1 MPAPVDIEARARAL
15 QDLGHTLL
23 VEAGAGTGK
32 TSLMAGRVVALLARG
47 AAPRSIAAVTFTE
60 LAASELA
67 QRISV
72 FLDQALARHAS
83 PELQPAF
90 PNGVSD
96 EALANLRAARE
107 QIDEIVCTTI
117 HGFCQAMIRPYPV
130 EARMDPGAKI
140 IDPAEAEIVYGELFD
155 QWLRVR
161 FDGQGQDDDVLVEM
175 LSQWGDGA
183 VERIRQIAD
192 VLRRNRTAR
201 PPAAEVS
208 LDDIEPLRAA
218 VAAWRAWYD
227 GQPLDEPESRA
238 IIEEFEVTLER
249 VGQVLA
255 NGAHAAALV
264 ELSEP
269 PRQSC
274 MHKDK
279 FSFTTFRRKKKWE
292 DAAKAAGFPKIE
304 GERHNAAAMEHYE
317 ACCVAF
323 TAFFGQVSAALLH
336 RFAAEFA
343 ELTRMYAD
351 RKRAAA
357 LLDFDDLIYKALD
370 VLSRNAD
377 VRDALSERFRHILVD
392 EFQDT
397 DPLQCEIFWRLSGT
411 PSAAEPD
418 ARWSRW
424 PLRPG
429 QLFLVGDPKQSIYRF
444 RGADVHAY
452 LEARDA
458 ITTSAPDSILRITH
472 NFRSLQPILDWVNA
486 RFEVPVQAQELEFQP
501 LTGTEDPRPGSQR
514 VVALDVAIDGDS
526 PKSEDLREGEAAAV
540 ADLCRRLIGE
550 LEVRDKDGF
559 RPCQA
564 GDIALL
570 APSGTDLYVYER
582 QLELRD
588 VPIASQAGKGFF
600 RRQEVQDLIAIT
612 RVLAD
617 ARDTLALGALLRGPL
632 VGMTEERLLDVVQ
645 ALPRPEGAED
655 RIPRLT
661 LWTPADHIIDPICHH
676 VIETLQGLARRA
688 RRTTPYALLADAV
701 AALHVR
707 PLLEQRH
714 RGEAE
719 RALANV
725 DLYLEQTHPYSV
737 RGLRAFA
744 RHMRR
749 MWEDDERQ
757 AEGRPDAEAEAV
769 QVITMHSAKGLEW
782 PVVIPINTMT
792 AFVKR
797 RGPLIRRNDDTLH
810 MRLGGILPTAYTEV
824 EAFEDTEEER
834 QQVRL
839 WYVGV
844 TRARDLLVVPRLSQL
859 PRQACWMSRIDLVLA
874 ELPAVEVDRWAET
887 MPARE
892 AEPANN
898 QDRETF
904 AREAAAITAMHR
916 SVTWRQPS
924 LHEGGASAEL
934 EPVILA
940 ASEEERAVP
949 QIRGGTARGLVLH
962 KLIEEIL
969 TGETGD
975 AEVAMTERAGD
986 LLGQLGL
993 EPSDDP
999 ATGYSPAEIAASV
1012 ARALALPEVAAVRT
1026 RLLPELPVAATIL
1039 QGNQEVATSGIA
1051 DAVAT
1056 DDTGRIDT
1064 VVDWKSD
1071 VDPSSAQRA
1080 LYREQVRDY
1089 MAVVGADRGLIVYA
1103 TEGSV
1108 DQVGQRI
1115 GPAGL

>member
-1 MPAPVDIEARARAL
+1 
-15 QDLGHTLL
+15 
-23 VEAGAGTGK
+23 
-32 TSLMAGRVVALLARG
+32 
-47 AAPRSIAAVTFTE
+47 
-60 LAASELA
+60 
-67 QRISV
+67 
-72 FLDQALARHAS
+72 
-83 PELQPAF
+83 
-90 PNGVSD
+90 
-96 EALANLRAARE
+96 
-107 QIDEIVCTTI
+107 
-117 HGFCQAMIRPYPV
+117 
-130 EARMDPGAKI
+130 
-140 IDPAEAEIVYGELFD
+140 
-155 QWLRVR
+155 
-161 FDGQGQDDDVLVEM
+161 
-175 LSQWGDGA
+175 
-183 VERIRQIAD
+183 
-192 VLRRNRTAR
+192 
-201 PPAAEVS
+201 
-208 LDDIEPLRAA
+208 
-218 VAAWRAWYD
+218 
-227 GQPLDEPESRA
+227 
-238 IIEEFEVTLER
+238 
-249 VGQVLA
+249 
-255 NGAHAAALV
+255 
-264 ELSEP
+264 
-269 PRQSC
+269 
-274 MHKDK
+274 
-279 FSFTTFRRKKKWE
+279 
-292 DAAKAAGFPKIE
+292 
-304 GERHNAAAMEHYE
+304 
-317 ACCVAF
+317 
-323 TAFFGQVSAALLH
+323 
-336 RFAAEFA
+336 
-343 ELTRMYAD
+343 
-351 RKRAAA
+351 
-357 LLDFDDLIYKALD
+357 
-370 VLSRNAD
+370 
-377 VRDALSERFRHILVD
+377 
-392 EFQDT
+392 
-397 DPLQCEIFWRLSGT
+397 
-411 PSAAEPD
+411 
-418 ARWSRW
+418 
-424 PLRPG
+424 
-429 QLFLVGDPKQSIYRF
+429 
-444 RGADVHAY
+444 
-452 LEARDA
+452 
-458 ITTSAPDSILRITH
+458 
-472 NFRSLQPILDWVNA
+472 
-486 RFEVPVQAQELEFQP
+486 
-501 LTGTEDPRPGSQR
+501 
-514 VVALDVAIDGDS
+514 
-526 PKSEDLREGEAAAV
+526 
-540 ADLCRRLIGE
+540 
-550 LEVRDKDGF
+550 
-559 RPCQA
+559 
-564 GDIALL
+564 
-570 APSGTDLYVYER
+570 
-582 QLELRD
+582 
-588 VPIASQAGKGFF
+588 
-600 RRQEVQDLIAIT
+600 